1 MPANVSPPLPVQI
14 TSQASLGC
22 LHILDGETH
31 RKVIWSTLSGL
42 SRSSLSFLPSS
53 ESGHICRMTSVR
65 PCPIMPQLQLIAPVQ
80 KWMSILLAVFGSAV
94 LIGSREWSLR
104 CRAPP
109 LMEQQYWAFWPT
121 KVPRGRCRSSSAC
134 SPSLDRRPCFGQ
146 RLLPPLWSSRASYK
160 GCRLRLY
167 GLQATPSSS
176 TPWERIKSVSRWAMS
191 RWHWQ

>member
-1 MPANVSPPLPVQI
+1 MDILHSRRRRGHREKAVHKKRSSTLEFRSSKAFVVAVVAIAFFAVCLRMFPPPLPVQI

-94 LIGSREWSLR
+94 LIGSRE
-104 CRAPP
+104 
-109 LMEQQYWAFWPT
+109 
-121 KVPRGRCRSSSAC
+121 
-134 SPSLDRRPCFGQ
+134 
-146 RLLPPLWSSRASYK
+146 
-160 GCRLRLY
+160 
-167 GLQATPSSS
+167 
-176 TPWERIKSVSRWAMS
+176 
-191 RWHWQ
+191 